1 MAQLLQRFNNTNKN
15 SPLDV
20 RVSSIESF
28 LQLFTDELVYLLGN
42 LTLKNFSST
51 AVSSLKGEIKTGTNN
66 LVELSNNL
74 KIQWGDV
81 LVTPTSAGASVSK
94 TIVFNK
100 AFSNPPSI
108 LLTPYTSTSQSVFCS
123 YKERKT
129 KEFKLVLCRNDT
141 TPTTVSWIAI
151 GI

>member
-51 AVSSLKGEIKTGTNN
+51 AISSLKGEVKTGTNN
-66 LVELSNNL
+66 LVELSSNL

-81 LVTPTSAGASVSK
+81 LLTPTSAGVSVSK

-100 AFSNPPSI
+100 SFNNPPSI
-108 LLTPYTSTSQSVFCS
+108 LVTPYTLVPQNVFCS
-123 YKERKT
+123 YTERKAN
-129 KEFKLVLCRNDT
+129 KFKLVLCRNDT

>member
-1 MAQLLQRFNNTNKN
+1 MAQLLQKFNNTNKN

-51 AVSSLKGEIKTGTNN
+51 AISSLKGEIKTGTNN

-81 LVTPTSAGASVSK
+81 LVTPTSADASVSK
-94 TIVFNK
+94 KIVFNK

-108 LLTPYTSTSQSVFCS
+108 LVTPYTLVPQNVFCS
-123 YKERKT
+123 YTERKAN
-129 KEFKLVLCRNDT
+129 EFKLVLCRNDT

>member
-1 MAQLLQRFNNTNKN
+1 MAQLLQKFNNTNKN

-51 AVSSLKGEIKTGTNN
+51 AISSLKGEIKTGTNN

-81 LVTPTSAGASVSK
+81 LVTPTSTGASVSK

-100 AFSNPPSI
+100 AFSNPPEI
-108 LLTPYTSTSQSVFCS
+108 LVTPYTLVPQNVFCS
-123 YKERKT
+123 YTERKAN
-129 KEFKLVLCRNDT
+129 EFKLVLCRNDT

>member
-1 MAQLLQRFNNTNKN
+1 MAQLLQKFNNTNKN

-42 LTLKNFSST
+42 LTLQNFSST
-51 AVSSLKGEIKTGTNN
+51 AISSLKGEIKTGTNN